1 MEKIKSIISKIKS
14 AESFSDID
22 NFLSKFRRVVL
33 NIITAFFLLVIFLS
47 IVGSLFDSEKIDTEN
62 KILYLEPSGVIV
74 DKAIT
79 RDDPFEELEI
89 FASSTNQIELED
101 LLKIINN
108 AGKDDNLKAIYLD
121 VDGLRAYY
129 TSALKIA
136 DALSEARE
144 NGKEIVAFTS
154 GLGTT
159 GYLLAS
165 QANEIILER
174 DSYGSVRPFGFSRV
188 RQYQKDFFE
197 NIKVNMNVYAAGDF
211 KSGPEGYT
219 RNDMSET
226 DKLAWL
232 EFVTPVW
239 EKYKTKMETG
249 RGFESGKIQYIGD
262 NYHLLVSENGGN
274 DNETALAIGLVDKLM
289 SKQEIRNYMI
299 EKYGNDDDDEKDK
312 EEEDEEKDEEE
323 DEEKDEE
330 EDEKEDEKE
339 DEEEEEKEKDYEYP
353 DGISGR
359 EYLSTLKDEDT
370 KNKEKNKIAII
381 HVEGAIVTGN
391 IGFNTAGSGGIVKNI
406 NKARDDKNVK
416 GIILRVNSP
425 GGDVYASSM
434 ITNALEEF
442 QSTGRPVITSM
453 GDIAASGG
461 VWVTTTSEEIW
472 AEETTLTGSI
482 GVYSIVPDFSP
493 LEKWAGMNY
502 DGVSMTKAGSVYDLS
517 RGMNE
522 DLNKQFREN
531 TDNMYKNFVTKVAN
545 NRDMEFADVLKFAGG
560 RIWRGDTALELGL
573 VDKLG
578 SLDDAINSMASK
590 LELENYKVFSY
601 NTEVEFE
608 DFISSLE
615 DVLPIQIQGFLQDFN
630 GLKRMFLS
638 GQDRYVVAYC
648 FDCGFGRFE

>member
-1 MEKIKSIISKIKS
+1 MIKKFKNTL
-14 AESFSDID
+14 SFLDKL
-22 NFLSKFRRVVL
+22 LSRFRRLFV
-33 NIITAFFLLVIFLS
+33 NGFTAFFLLIIVIGVFSS
-47 IVGSLFDSEKIDTEN
+47 IASLFESDEIETKD
-62 KILYLEPSGVIV
+62 KILYLEPKGVIV

-79 RDDPFEELEI
+79 RDDPFDGFEI
-89 FASSTNQIELED
+89 FGGSTNQIELENI
-101 LLKIINN
+101 LKVIDS
-108 AGKDDNLKAIYLD
+108 AGRDDNLKAIYLD

-136 DALSEARE
+136 EALYKARE
-144 NGKEIVAFTS
+144 GGKEIIAYTS

-165 QANEIILER
+165 QANEVILEK
-174 DSYGSVRPFGFSRV
+174 DSYRSIRPFGFSRV
-188 RQYQKDFFE
+188 RQYQKDFFD
-197 NIKVNMNVYAAGDF
+197 NIKINVNVYAAGDY

-219 RNDMSET
+219 RNNMSET

-239 EKYKTKMETG
+239 EKYKSKMEAG
-249 RGFESGKIQYIGD
+249 RGFEAGKIQYIGD
-262 NYHLLVSENGGN
+262 NYHLLVTENGGN
-274 DNETALAIGLVDKLM
+274 ENETALAIGLVDKLM

-299 EKYGNDDDDEKDK
+299 EKYGEDDGE
-312 EEEDEEKDEEE
+312 EEEDEEKETENEEKKDE
-323 DEEKDEE
+323 DELV
-330 EDEKEDEKE
+330 EKE
-339 DEEEEEKEKDYEYP
+339 YERP
-353 DGISGR
+353 DGISIK
-359 EYLSTLKDEDT
+359 EYLSTLKEEDISS
-370 KNKEKNKIAII
+370 KKKRAQMKNKIAVI

-416 GIILRVNSP
+416 GIVLRVNSP

-482 GVYSIVPDFSP
+482 GVYSIIPDVSP
-493 LEKWAGMNY
+493 LEEWAGFNN
-502 DGVSMTKAGSVYDLS
+502 DGVSMTKAGDIYDLS
-517 RGMNE
+517 RGMNKE
-522 DLNKQFREN
+522 LNEQFRQNTEN
-531 TDNMYKNFVTKVAN
+531 FYKNFVTKVAN
-545 NRDMEFADVLKFAGG
+545 NRNMDFSEVLKLAGG

-573 VDKLG
+573 VDNLG
-578 SLDDAINSMASK
+578 SLDDAIDSMASR
-590 LELENYKVFSY
+590 LELEDYKVFSY
-601 NTEVEFE
+601 NTELEF
-608 DFISSLE
+608 DDYLNSLE
-615 DVLPIQIQGFLQDFN
+615 DLLPIEMQGFLKEFN
-630 GLKRMFLS
+630 GLKKMFIS
-638 GQDRYVVAYC
+638 KKDRHVVAYC

>member
-1 MEKIKSIISKIKS
+1 MIKKIKNIM
-14 AESFSDID
+14 SFVDKL
-22 NFLSKFRRVVL
+22 LSRFRRFFV
-33 NIITAFFLLVIFLS
+33 NSITAFFLLIIVIGVLS
-47 IVGSLFDSEKIDTEN
+47 SIISVFDSDEIETKG
-62 KILYLEPSGVIV
+62 KILYLEPKGVIV

-79 RDDPFEELEI
+79 RDDPFEEFEI
-89 FASSTNQIELED
+89 FGGSTNQIELED
-101 LLKIINN
+101 ILKVIDS
-108 AGKDDNLKAIYLD
+108 AGVDDNLKAIYLD

-129 TSALKIA
+129 TSALRIA
-136 DALSEARE
+136 DALKGARE
-144 NGKEIVAFTS
+144 NGKEIVAYTS

-165 QANEIILER
+165 QANELILER

-188 RQYQKDFFE
+188 RQYQKDFFG

-219 RNDMSET
+219 RNNMSET

-232 EFVTPVW
+232 EFVTPIW
-239 EKYKTKMETG
+239 EKYKSKMEAG
-249 RGFESGKIQYIGD
+249 RDFEAGKIQYIGD
-262 NYHLLVSENGGN
+262 NYHLLVSENDGN

-289 SKQEIRNYMI
+289 TKQEIRNYLV
-299 EKYGNDDDDEKDK
+299 EKYGN
-312 EEEDEEKDEEE
+312 EEEDEE
-323 DEEKDEE
+323 
-330 EDEKEDEKE
+330 DEKEEKE
-339 DEEEEEKEKDYEYP
+339 EEGEEEEKEREYERP
-353 DGISGR
+353 EGITGS
-359 EYLSTLKDEDT
+359 EYLSTLKDEDIDSE
-370 KNKEKNKIAII
+370 KKKAQEKNKIAII

-391 IGFNTAGSGGIVKNI
+391 IGYNIAGSGGIVDNI

-442 QSTGRPVITSM
+442 QSTGRPVMTSM

-482 GVYSIVPDFSP
+482 GVYSIIPDFSP
-493 LEKWAGMNY
+493 LEKWAGVNY
-502 DGVSMTKAGSVYDLS
+502 DGVSMTKAGDIYDLS
-517 RGMNE
+517 RGVNK

-531 TDNMYKNFVTKVAN
+531 TENIYKNFVTKVAN
-545 NRDMEFADVLKFAGG
+545 NRGLEFSEVLSFAGG
-560 RIWRGDTALELGL
+560 RIWRGDAALELGL

-578 SLDDAINSMASK
+578 ALNDAVDSMASK
-590 LELENYKVFSY
+590 LELEDYKVFSY
-601 NTEVEFE
+601 NNEVEFE
-608 DFISSLE
+608 DYLSSLE
-615 DVLPIQIQGFLQDFN
+615 DLLPIQVQGFLKEFS

-638 GQDRYVVAYC
+638 QKDRYVAAYC
-648 FDCGFGRFE
+648 FDCGFESFE

>member
-1 MEKIKSIISKIKS
+1 MIKKFKNTL
-14 AESFSDID
+14 SFID
-22 NFLSKFRRVVL
+22 KLLSRFRRLFV
-33 NIITAFFLLVIFLS
+33 NGFTAFFLLIIVIGVFSS
-47 IVGSLFDSEKIDTEN
+47 IASLFESDEVETKD
-62 KILYLEPSGVIV
+62 KILYLEPKGVIV

-79 RDDPFEELEI
+79 RDDPFDGFEI
-89 FASSTNQIELED
+89 FGGSTNQIELENI
-101 LLKIINN
+101 LKVIDS

-136 DALSEARE
+136 DALFQARE
-144 NGKEIVAFTS
+144 GGKEIIAYTS

-165 QANEIILER
+165 QANEVILER

-188 RQYQKDFFE
+188 RQYQKDFFD
-197 NIKVNMNVYAAGDF
+197 NIKINVNVYAAGDY

-219 RNDMSET
+219 RNNMSET

-239 EKYKTKMETG
+239 EKYKHKMETG
-249 RGFESGKIQYIGD
+249 RGFEAGKIQYIGD
-262 NYHLLVSENGGN
+262 NYHLLVTENGGSE
-274 DNETALAIGLVDKLM
+274 NETALAIGLVDKLM
-289 SKQEIRNYMI
+289 SKQEIRNYLI
-299 EKYGNDDDDEKDK
+299 EKYGKDDS
-312 EEEDEEKDEEE
+312 EEEDEEEKETENEEKKDKDEL
-323 DEEKDEE
+323 EK
-330 EDEKEDEKE
+330 KE
-339 DEEEEEKEKDYEYP
+339 YERP
-353 DGISGR
+353 DGISIK
-359 EYLSTLKDEDT
+359 EYLSTLKEEDISS
-370 KNKEKNKIAII
+370 KKKRAQMKNKIAVI

-416 GIILRVNSP
+416 GIVLRVNSP
-425 GGDVYASSM
+425 GGDVYASSV

-482 GVYSIVPDFSP
+482 GVYSIIQDISP
-493 LEKWAGMNY
+493 LEKWAGFNN
-502 DGVSMTKAGSVYDLS
+502 DGVSMTKAGDIYDLS

-522 DLNKQFREN
+522 ELNKQFRQNTEN
-531 TDNMYKNFVTKVAN
+531 FYKNFVTKVAN
-545 NRDMEFADVLKFAGG
+545 NRNMDFSEVLKFAGG

-578 SLDDAINSMASK
+578 SLDDAIDSMASK
-590 LELENYKVFSY
+590 LELEDYKVFSY
-601 NTEVEFE
+601 SSEVEF
-608 DFISSLE
+608 DDYLSSLE
-615 DVLPIQIQGFLQDFN
+615 DLLPIELQVFLKEFN
-630 GLKRMFLS
+630 GLKKMFLS
-638 GQDRYVVAYC
+638 KKDRYVVAYC

>member
-1 MEKIKSIISKIKS
+1 MNNLKIKFKNMIT
-14 AESFSDID
+14 FLD
-22 NFLSKFRRVVL
+22 NILVKFRKGVV
-33 NIITAFFLLVIFLS
+33 NSVTFLFLMLIMVGIFSSLL
-47 IVGSLFDSEKIDTEN
+47 SLFESDKVETEN
-62 KILYLEPSGVIV
+62 KILYLEPKGVIV

-79 RDDPFEELEI
+79 RDNPFEEFE
-89 FASSTNQIELED
+89 FFGSSTNQIELED
-101 LLKIINN
+101 VLKIINS

-136 DALSEARE
+136 DALHEARE
-144 NGKEIVAFTS
+144 NGKEIVAYTS

-188 RQYQKDFFE
+188 RQYQKDFFK
-197 NIKVNMNVYAAGDF
+197 NIKINVNVYAAGDF

-239 EKYKTKMETG
+239 EKYKTKIEAG
-249 RGFESGKIQYIGD
+249 RGFEAGKIQYVGD

-274 DNETALAIGLVDKLM
+274 DNEAALAIGLVDKLM
-289 SKQEIRNYMI
+289 SKQEIRNYLI
-299 EKYGNDDDDEKDK
+299 EKYGDKKEEEEMDEEK
-312 EEEDEEKDEEE
+312 EEDEEV
-323 DEEKDEE
+323 
-330 EDEKEDEKE
+330 KETYKRPE
-339 DEEEEEKEKDYEYP
+339 
-353 DGISGR
+353 GISGK
-359 EYLSTLKDEDT
+359 EYLSTLKDEDVNY
-370 KNKEKNKIAII
+370 KQKKVQEKNKIAII

-482 GVYSIVPDFSP
+482 GVYSIIQDISP
-493 LEKWAGMNY
+493 LEKWAGFNN
-502 DGVSMTKAGSVYDLS
+502 DGVSMTKAGDIYDLG

-531 TDNMYKNFVTKVAN
+531 TENIYKNFVTKVAD
-545 NRDMEFADVLKFAGG
+545 NRKLDFSEVLNFAGG

-578 SLDDAINSMASK
+578 SLDDAIDSMVSK
-590 LELENYKVFSY
+590 LELEDYKTFSY
-601 NTEVEFE
+601 NSEVEF
-608 DFISSLE
+608 DDYLSSLE
-615 DVLPIQIQGFLQDFN
+615 DILPIQVQSLLNEIS
-630 GLKRMFLS
+630 GLKRIFLS
-638 GQDRYVVAYC
+638 EKDRYVVSYC
-648 FDCGFGRFE
+648 FDCGYGSFE

>member
-1 MEKIKSIISKIKS
+1 MIKKIKNIM
-14 AESFSDID
+14 SFVDKL
-22 NFLSKFRRVVL
+22 LSRFRRFFV
-33 NIITAFFLLVIFLS
+33 NSITAFFLLIIVIGVLS
-47 IVGSLFDSEKIDTEN
+47 SIISVFDSDEIETKG
-62 KILYLEPSGVIV
+62 KILYLEPKGVIV

-79 RDDPFEELEI
+79 REDPFEEFEI
-89 FASSTNQIELED
+89 FGSSTNQIELED
-101 LLKIINN
+101 ILKVIDS
-108 AGKDDNLKAIYLD
+108 AGVDDNLKAIYLD

-129 TSALKIA
+129 TSALRIA
-136 DALSEARE
+136 DALKGARE
-144 NGKEIVAFTS
+144 NGKEIVAYTS

-165 QANEIILER
+165 QANELILER

-188 RQYQKDFFE
+188 RQYQKDFFG

-219 RNDMSET
+219 RNNMSET

-232 EFVTPVW
+232 EFVTPIW
-239 EKYKTKMETG
+239 EKYKSKMEAG
-249 RGFESGKIQYIGD
+249 RDFEAGKIQYIGD
-262 NYHLLVSENGGN
+262 NYHLLVSDNDGN

-289 SKQEIRNYMI
+289 TKQEIRNYLV
-299 EKYGNDDDDEKDK
+299 EKYGNEEEDEEDEKEEK
-312 EEEDEEKDEEE
+312 EEEDEE
-323 DEEKDEE
+323 
-330 EDEKEDEKE
+330 
-339 DEEEEEKEKDYEYP
+339 EEKEREYERP
-353 DGISGR
+353 EGITGS
-359 EYLSTLKDEDT
+359 EYLSTLKDEDIDSE
-370 KNKEKNKIAII
+370 KKKAQEKNKIAII

-391 IGFNTAGSGGIVKNI
+391 IGYNIAGSGGIVDNI

-442 QSTGRPVITSM
+442 QSTGRPVMTSM

-482 GVYSIVPDFSP
+482 GVYSIIPDFSP
-493 LEKWAGMNY
+493 LEKWVGMNY
-502 DGVSMTKAGSVYDLS
+502 DGVSMTKAGDIYDLS
-517 RGMNE
+517 RGVNK

-531 TDNMYKNFVTKVAN
+531 TENIYKNFVTKVAN
-545 NRDMEFADVLKFAGG
+545 NRGLEFSEVLSFAGG
-560 RIWRGDTALELGL
+560 RIWRGDAALELGL

-578 SLDDAINSMASK
+578 TLNDAVDSMASK
-590 LELENYKVFSY
+590 LELEDYKVFSY
-601 NTEVEFE
+601 NNEVEFE
-608 DFISSLE
+608 DYLSSLE
-615 DVLPIQIQGFLQDFN
+615 DLLPIQVQGFLKEFS

-638 GQDRYVVAYC
+638 QKDRYVAAYC
-648 FDCGFGRFE
+648 FDCGFESFE

>member
-1 MEKIKSIISKIKS
+1 MKKVKRIL
-14 AESFSDID
+14 SFVD
-22 NFLSKFRRVVL
+22 NLLGKFRKFFV
-33 NIITAFFLLVIFLS
+33 NTITALFLILIMVGFL
-47 IVGSLFDSEKIDTEN
+47 GSLFESDEVETEDMV
-62 KILYLEPSGVIV
+62 LYLELNGVIV

-79 RDDPFEELEI
+79 RDDPFEEFEI
-89 FASSTNQIELED
+89 FGGSTNQIELED
-101 LLKIINN
+101 ILKVINS
-108 AGKDDNLKAIYLD
+108 AGTDDNLKAIYLD
-121 VDGLRAYY
+121 VDGLGAYY

-136 DALSEARE
+136 DALYEAKE
-144 NGKEIVAFTS
+144 NGKEIIAYTS

-159 GYLLAS
+159 GYLMAS
-165 QANEIILER
+165 QATEIILER
-174 DSYGSVRPFGFSRV
+174 DSYESVLPFGFSRV
-188 RQYQKDFFE
+188 RQYQKDFFK
-197 NIKVNMNVYAAGDF
+197 NIKVDMNVYAAGDF

-239 EKYKTKMETG
+239 EKYKSKMEAG

-289 SKQEIRNYMI
+289 SKQEIRNYLN
-299 EKYGNDDDDEKDK
+299 EKYGS
-312 EEEDEEKDEEE
+312 
-323 DEEKDEE
+323 
-330 EDEKEDEKE
+330 EKEDEDE
-339 DEEEEEKEKDYEYP
+339 DKQEEGEEEEKKYKRPE
-353 DGISGR
+353 GISGK
-359 EYLSTLKDEDT
+359 EYLSTLNDEDVN
-370 KNKEKNKIAII
+370 NKQKKAQEKNKIAII
-381 HVEGAIVTGN
+381 HVEGAIVPGN

-416 GIILRVNSP
+416 GIVLRVNSP

-493 LEKWAGMNY
+493 LEKWVGMNN
-502 DGVSMTKAGSVYDLS
+502 DGVSMTKAGDLYDLS
-517 RGMNE
+517 RGMNKE
-522 DLNKQFREN
+522 LNKQFREN
-531 TDNMYKNFVTKVAN
+531 TENIYKNFVTKVAN
-545 NRDMEFADVLKFAGG
+545 NRDMEFSEVIKFAGG

-573 VDKLG
+573 VDKVG
-578 SLDDAINSMASK
+578 SLDDAVDSMVSK
-590 LELENYKVFSY
+590 LELEDYKTFSY
-601 NTEVEFE
+601 NSEVEFE
-608 DFISSLE
+608 DYLSSLE
-615 DVLPIQIQGFLQDFN
+615 DMLPIQVQGLLN
-630 GLKRMFLS
+630 EISGLNRMFLS
-638 GQDRYVVAYC
+638 KKDRYVVAYC
-648 FDCGFGRFE
+648 FDCGFQGFE

>member
-1 MEKIKSIISKIKS
+1 MKKFKKIIS
-14 AESFSDID
+14 FV
-22 NFLSKFRRVVL
+22 NNLLGKFRMAVINAL
-33 NIITAFFLLVIFLS
+33 TFLFLMLILIG
-47 IVGSLFDSEKIDTEN
+47 IVSSLFESDEVETKD
-62 KILYLEPSGVIV
+62 KILYLEPKGVIV

-79 RDDPFEELEI
+79 RDDPFEEFEI
-89 FASSTNQIELED
+89 FGSSTNQIELED
-101 LLKIINN
+101 ILKIINS

-121 VDGLRAYY
+121 VDGLGAYY

-136 DALSEARE
+136 GALHKARE
-144 NGKEIVAFTS
+144 NGKEIIAYTS

-197 NIKVNMNVYAAGDF
+197 NIKVDMNVYAAGDF

-219 RNDMSET
+219 RNDMSKT

-239 EKYKTKMETG
+239 EKYKSLMEAG
-249 RGFESGKIQYIGD
+249 RGFEAGKIQYIGD

-289 SKQEIRNYMI
+289 TKQEIRNYLI
-299 EKYGNDDDDEKDK
+299 EKYGN
-312 EEEDEEKDEEE
+312 EEDEDEDEEE
-323 DEEKDEE
+323 DKEEDKEEKGEV
-330 EDEKEDEKE
+330 
-339 DEEEEEKEKDYEYP
+339 EEKEKEYKRP
-353 DGISGR
+353 EGISGR
-359 EYLSTLKDEDT
+359 EYLSTLKAEDVDS
-370 KNKEKNKIAII
+370 KKKKAQLKNKIAVI

-391 IGFNTAGSGGIVKNI
+391 IGFNTAGSDGIVKNI

-416 GIILRVNSP
+416 GIVLRVNSP

-482 GVYSIVPDFSP
+482 GVYSIIQDISP
-493 LEKWAGMNY
+493 LEKWAGFNN
-502 DGVSMTKAGSVYDLS
+502 DGVSMTKAGDIYDLS
-517 RGMNE
+517 RGMNN
-522 DLNKQFREN
+522 DLNKQYREN
-531 TDNMYKNFVTKVAN
+531 TENIYKNFVTKVAN
-545 NRDMEFADVLKFAGG
+545 NRGLDFSEVLGFAGG

-578 SLDDAINSMASK
+578 SLDDAVGSMASK
-590 LELENYKVFSY
+590 LELEDYKTFSY
-601 NTEVEFE
+601 NSEAEFE
-608 DFISSLE
+608 DYFSSLE
-615 DVLPIQIQGFLQDFN
+615 DILPIEIQDFLKEFN
-630 GLKRMFLS
+630 GLSRIFLS
-638 GQDRYVVAYC
+638 EKDRYVLAYC
-648 FDCGFGRFE
+648 FECGLRGFK

>member
-1 MEKIKSIISKIKS
+1 MEKIKSLISKIKS
-14 AESFSDID
+14 AESFSEID

-47 IVGSLFDSEKIDTEN
+47 IVGSLFDSEKINTEN

-232 EFVTPVW
+232 EFIAPVW
-239 EKYKTKMETG
+239 EKYKTKMEAG

-299 EKYGNDDDDEKDK
+299 EKYGNDDDEKD
-312 EEEDEEKDEEE
+312 EEEKDEEE
-323 DEEKDEE
+323 
-330 EDEKEDEKE
+330 EDEDEG
-339 DEEEEEKEKDYEYP
+339 EKEKDYEYP

-359 EYLSTLKDEDT
+359 EYLSALNDKDT
-370 KNKEKNKIAII
+370 GANEKNKIAII
-381 HVEGAIVTGN
+381 HVEGAIVTGS

-545 NRDMEFADVLKFAGG
+545 NRDMEFSDVLKFAGG

-578 SLDDAINSMASK
+578 SLDDAIDSMASK
-590 LELENYKVFSY
+590 LELEEYKVFSY
-601 NTEVEFE
+601 NNEVEFE

-615 DVLPIQIQGFLQDFN
+615 DVLPVQIKGFLQDFN
-630 GLKRMFLS
+630 GLNRMFLS

>member
-1 MEKIKSIISKIKS
+1 MSFVDNLLRRFRKIIVNS
-14 AESFSDID
+14 
-22 NFLSKFRRVVL
+22 
-33 NIITAFFLLVIFLS
+33 ITAFFLLMITIGVFSS
-47 IVGSLFDSEKIDTEN
+47 IVSLFDSDEIETKD
-62 KILYLEPSGVIV
+62 KILYLEPKGVIV

-79 RDDPFEELEI
+79 RDDPFEEFE
-89 FASSTNQIELED
+89 FFGSSTNQIELD
-101 LLKIINN
+101 DILKIIDS
-108 AGKDDNLKAIYLD
+108 AGVDDNLKAIYLD

-136 DALSEARE
+136 DALHKARE
-144 NGKEIVAFTS
+144 NGKEIVAYTS

-165 QANEIILER
+165 QANEVILER
-174 DSYGSVRPFGFSRV
+174 DSYGSIRPFGFSRI
-188 RQYQKDFFE
+188 RQYQKDFYK
-197 NIKVNMNVYAAGDF
+197 NIKINVNVYAAGDF

-232 EFVTPVW
+232 EFVTPIW
-239 EKYKTKMETG
+239 EKYKRLMEAG
-249 RGFESGKIQYIGD
+249 RGFEAGKVQYIGD

-289 SKQEIRNYMI
+289 TKQEIRNYLI
-299 EKYGNDDDDEKDK
+299 EKYGNEEEGEEDKEGEEEDKEEKGDK
-312 EEEDEEKDEEE
+312 EEEGEA
-323 DEEKDEE
+323 
-330 EDEKEDEKE
+330 
-339 DEEEEEKEKDYEYP
+339 EEKEKEYERP
-353 DGISGR
+353 EGISGK
-359 EYLSTLKDEDT
+359 EYLSTLKGEDIDT
-370 KNKEKNKIAII
+370 KKRKAQLKNKIAVI

-391 IGFNTAGSGGIVKNI
+391 IGFNTAGSDGIVKNI

-416 GIILRVNSP
+416 GIVLRVNSP

-482 GVYSIVPDFSP
+482 GVYSIVQDISP
-493 LEKWAGMNY
+493 LEKWAGFNN
-502 DGVSMTKAGSVYDLS
+502 DGVSMTKAGDIYDLS
-517 RGMNE
+517 RGMNK
-522 DLNKQFREN
+522 DLNRGYREN
-531 TDNMYKNFVTKVAN
+531 TENIYKNFVTKVAN
-545 NRDMEFADVLKFAGG
+545 NRGLDFSEVLSFAGG

-578 SLDDAINSMASK
+578 SLDDAVDSMVSK
-590 LELENYKVFSY
+590 LELEDYKVVSY
-601 NTEVEFE
+601 NTEVEF
-608 DFISSLE
+608 DDYLSSLE
-615 DVLPIQIQGFLQDFN
+615 DLLPIEIQSFLKEFN
-630 GLKRMFLS
+630 GLNRMFLS
-638 GQDRYVVAYC
+638 KKDRYVVSYC
-648 FDCGFGRFE
+648 FDCGFGNFE

>member
-79 RDDPFEELEI
+79 RDDPFEGLEI

-232 EFVTPVW
+232 EFITPVW

-262 NYHLLVSENGGN
+262 NYHLLVSENGSN

-289 SKQEIRNYMI
+289 SKQGIRNYMI
-299 EKYGNDDDDEKDK
+299 EKYGNDDDEK
-312 EEEDEEKDEEE
+312 EEEEEE
-323 DEEKDEE
+323 EEGE
-330 EDEKEDEKE
+330 EDD
-339 DEEEEEKEKDYEYP
+339 EEEKEKDYEYP

-359 EYLSTLKDEDT
+359 EYLSTLKDEST
-370 KNKEKNKIAII
+370 KSKEKNKIAII

-416 GIILRVNSP
+416 GIVLRVNSP

-578 SLDDAINSMASK
+578 SLDDAIDSMASK

-601 NTEVEFE
+601 NSEVEFE

-615 DVLPIQIQGFLQDFN
+615 DVLPIQIQGFLQEFN

-638 GQDRYVVAYC
+638 GKERYVVAYC

>member
-1 MEKIKSIISKIKS
+1 MIKKIKNIM
-14 AESFSDID
+14 SFVDKL
-22 NFLSKFRRVVL
+22 LSRFRRFFV
-33 NIITAFFLLVIFLS
+33 NSITAFFLLIIVIGVLS
-47 IVGSLFDSEKIDTEN
+47 SIISVFDSDEIETKG
-62 KILYLEPSGVIV
+62 KILYLEPKGVIV

-79 RDDPFEELEI
+79 RDDPFEEFEI
-89 FASSTNQIELED
+89 FGGSTNQIELED
-101 LLKIINN
+101 ILKVIDS
-108 AGKDDNLKAIYLD
+108 AGVDDNLKAIYLD

-129 TSALKIA
+129 TSALRIA
-136 DALSEARE
+136 DALKGARE
-144 NGKEIVAFTS
+144 NGKEIVAYTS

-165 QANEIILER
+165 QANELILER

-188 RQYQKDFFE
+188 RQYQKDFFG

-232 EFVTPVW
+232 EFVTPIW
-239 EKYKTKMETG
+239 EKYKSKMEAG
-249 RGFESGKIQYIGD
+249 RDFEAGKIQYIGD
-262 NYHLLVSENGGN
+262 NYHLLVSDNDGN

-289 SKQEIRNYMI
+289 TKQEIRNYLV
-299 EKYGNDDDDEKDK
+299 EKYGNEEEDEEDEKEEK
-312 EEEDEEKDEEE
+312 EEEDEE
-323 DEEKDEE
+323 
-330 EDEKEDEKE
+330 
-339 DEEEEEKEKDYEYP
+339 EEKEREYERP
-353 DGISGR
+353 EGITGS
-359 EYLSTLKDEDT
+359 EYLSTLKDEDIDSE
-370 KNKEKNKIAII
+370 KKKAQEKNKIAII

-391 IGFNTAGSGGIVKNI
+391 IGYNIAGSGGIVDNI

-442 QSTGRPVITSM
+442 QSTGRPVMTSM

-482 GVYSIVPDFSP
+482 GVYSIIPDFSP

-502 DGVSMTKAGSVYDLS
+502 DGVSMTKAGDIYDLS
-517 RGMNE
+517 RGVNK

-531 TDNMYKNFVTKVAN
+531 TENIYKNFVTKVAN
-545 NRDMEFADVLKFAGG
+545 NRGLEFSEVLSFAGG
-560 RIWRGDTALELGL
+560 RIWRGDAALELGL

-578 SLDDAINSMASK
+578 TLNDAVDSMASK
-590 LELENYKVFSY
+590 LELEDYKVFSY
-601 NTEVEFE
+601 NNEVEFE
-608 DFISSLE
+608 DYLSSLE
-615 DVLPIQIQGFLQDFN
+615 DLLPIQVQGFLKEFS

-638 GQDRYVVAYC
+638 QKDRYVAAYC
-648 FDCGFGRFE
+648 FDCGFESFE

>member
-1 MEKIKSIISKIKS
+1 MIKKIKNTL
-14 AESFSDID
+14 SFID
-22 NFLSKFRRVVL
+22 NLLSRFRRLFV
-33 NIITAFFLLVIFLS
+33 NGFTAFFLLIIVIGVFSS
-47 IVGSLFDSEKIDTEN
+47 IGSLFESDEIETKD
-62 KILYLEPSGVIV
+62 KILYLEPKGVIV

-79 RDDPFEELEI
+79 RDDPFDGFEI
-89 FASSTNQIELED
+89 FGASTNQIELENI
-101 LLKIINN
+101 LKVIDS
-108 AGKDDNLKAIYLD
+108 AGRDDNLKAIYLD

-136 DALSEARE
+136 EALYKARE
-144 NGKEIVAFTS
+144 GGKEIIAYTS

-165 QANEIILER
+165 QASEVILER
-174 DSYGSVRPFGFSRV
+174 DSYSSIRPFGFSRV
-188 RQYQKDFFE
+188 RQYQKDFFD
-197 NIKVNMNVYAAGDF
+197 NIKINVNVYAAGDY

-219 RNDMSET
+219 RNNMSET

-239 EKYKTKMETG
+239 EKYKSKMEAG
-249 RGFESGKIQYIGD
+249 RGFEAGKIQYIGD
-262 NYHLLVSENGGN
+262 NYHLLVTENGGN
-274 DNETALAIGLVDKLM
+274 ENETALATGLVDKLM
-289 SKQEIRNYMI
+289 SKQEIRNYLI
-299 EKYGNDDDDEKDK
+299 EKYGKDDSG
-312 EEEDEEKDEEE
+312 EEDEEEKETENEEKKDE
-323 DEEKDEE
+323 DELEK
-330 EDEKEDEKE
+330 KE
-339 DEEEEEKEKDYEYP
+339 YERP
-353 DGISGR
+353 DGVSIK
-359 EYLSTLKDEDT
+359 EYLSTLKEEDISS
-370 KNKEKNKIAII
+370 KKKRAQKKNKIAVI

-391 IGFNTAGSGGIVKNI
+391 IGFNIAGSGGIVKNI

-416 GIILRVNSP
+416 GIVLRVNSP

-482 GVYSIVPDFSP
+482 GVYSIVQDISP
-493 LEKWAGMNY
+493 LEKWAGFNN
-502 DGVSMTKAGSVYDLS
+502 DGVSMTKAGDIYDLS

-522 DLNKQFREN
+522 ELNKQFRQNTEN
-531 TDNMYKNFVTKVAN
+531 FYKNFVSKVAN
-545 NRDMEFADVLKFAGG
+545 NRNMDFSEVLKFAGG

-578 SLDDAINSMASK
+578 SLDDAIDSMASK
-590 LELENYKVFSY
+590 LELEDYKVFSY
-601 NTEVEFE
+601 NSEVEL
-608 DFISSLE
+608 DDYLSSLE
-615 DVLPIQIQGFLQDFN
+615 DLLPIEIQTFLKEFN
-630 GLKRMFLS
+630 GLKKIFLS
-638 GQDRYVVAYC
+638 KKDRYVVAYC

>member
-62 KILYLEPSGVIV
+62 KILYLEPKGVIV

-79 RDDPFEELEI
+79 RDDPFEDLEI

-101 LLKIINN
+101 ILKIINS

-232 EFVTPVW
+232 EFITPVW
-239 EKYKTKMETG
+239 EKYKTKIEAG

-299 EKYGNDDDDEKDK
+299 EKYGNDDDEKDEEK
-312 EEEDEEKDEEE
+312 EEEDEDEKD
-323 DEEKDEE
+323 D
-330 EDEKEDEKE
+330 
-339 DEEEEEKEKDYEYP
+339 EEEKEKDYEYP
-353 DGISGR
+353 DGINGR
-359 EYLSTLKDEDT
+359 EYLSTLKDEDA
-370 KNKEKNKIAII
+370 KSKEKNKIAII

-578 SLDDAINSMASK
+578 SLDDAIDSMASK
-590 LELENYKVFSY
+590 LELEDYRVFSY
-601 NTEVEFE
+601 NSEVEFE

>member
-1 MEKIKSIISKIKS
+1 MKKIKSIVSKIKS
-14 AESFSDID
+14 AEAFSHID
-22 NFLSKFRRVVL
+22 NYLTKFRRAVL
-33 NIITAFFLLVIFLS
+33 NIITAFFLLVIFFS
-47 IVGSLFDSEKIDTEN
+47 IIGSLFESDKIDTEN
-62 KILYLEPSGVIV
+62 KILYLEPTGVIV
-74 DKAIT
+74 DKAIS

-89 FASSTNQIELED
+89 FESSTNQIELED
-101 LLKIINN
+101 LLRIINN

-121 VDGLRAYY
+121 VDELRAYY

-144 NGKEIVAFTS
+144 KGKEIVAFTS

-239 EKYKTKMETG
+239 EKYKTKMEAG
-249 RGFESGKIQYIGD
+249 RGFEAGKIQYIGD
-262 NYHLLVSENGGN
+262 NYHLLVTENGGN
-274 DNETALAIGLVDKLM
+274 DNEAALAVGLVDKLM
-289 SKQEIRNYMI
+289 SKQETRNYMI
-299 EKYGNDDDDEKDK
+299 EKYGND
-312 EEEDEEKDEEE
+312 EEKDEEE
-323 DEEKDEE
+323 
-330 EDEKEDEKE
+330 
-339 DEEEEEKEKDYEYP
+339 KEKNYEYP
-353 DGISGR
+353 EGVSGK
-359 EYLSTLKDEDT
+359 EYLSTLKDEET
-370 KNKEKNKIAII
+370 KSKEKNKIAII
-381 HVEGAIVTGN
+381 HVEGAIVPGN

-416 GIILRVNSP
+416 GIVLRVNSP

-531 TDNMYKNFVTKVAN
+531 TENMYKNFVTKVAN
-545 NRDMEFADVLKFAGG
+545 NRDMEFSDVLKFAGG

-578 SLDDAINSMASK
+578 SLDDAVASMASK
-590 LELENYKVFSY
+590 LELEDYRVFSY
-601 NTEVEFE
+601 NNEVEFE
-608 DFISSLE
+608 DYLSSLE
-615 DVLPIQIQGFLQDFN
+615 DLIPINVQGFLKDFN
-630 GLKRMFLS
+630 GLKKMFLS
-638 GQDRYVVAYC
+638 GKDRYVVAYC